1 MSLVQCTKCLEI
13 VEDDEPCWCVFTTD
27 GWLNNDG
34 ILHTAPRIAV
44 DRNVLEIELL
54 AEEAHR
60 QLAYAAQREAMYNE
74 VDEHAYECLPM
85 SKRC

>member
-1 MSLVQCTKCLEI
+1 MSLVQCPVCLEV
-13 VEDDEPCWCVFTTD
+13 VEDWEPCWCLFAGDGTLDDAGVF
-27 GWLNNDG
+27 
-34 ILHTAPRIAV
+34 HTAPRIAV
-44 DRNVLEIELL
+44 DRNVLEMQLL

-60 QLAYAAQREAMYNE
+60 QLAYAAQRQAMYDE